1 MNTTLV
7 LASGFVFMVMGTMF
21 CGVAFYLKSPKFLE
35 KAPIGK
41 IAGTIFYIIG
51 ALTFVTGMLAVIFY
65 KDVEKSFIQA
75 GFLAYLIFLTII
87 LFIFVSLLKDT
98 NRHER

>member
-7 LASGFVFMVMGTMF
+7 LISGIVFMLVGLVF
-21 CGVAFYLKSPKFLE
+21 CAIAFYLKTPKFTE

-41 IAGTIFYIIG
+41 TAGFIFYIIG
-51 ALTFVTGMLAVIFY
+51 ALTFVMGMLAVIFHAEAS
-65 KDVEKSFIQA
+65 KAMIEF
-75 GFLAYLIFLTII
+75 GFLVYLVILTII

-98 NRHER
+98 NKNER